1 MMTVGGKRMVAPQQ
15 EASEEEGGMRQWR
28 MAGMRV
34 EALHLERVRTVE
46 GLVVEEEEEGEEDG
60 VDEVVGEEGVLD
72 GNHRKKMEVR
82 KRGQVVV
89 LVDVVG
95 GEGDL
100 DEDEM
105 KTTKM
110 AVVVALVDVVV
121 GEEVVL
127 DEDEM
132 EKTTKMAVVVLVDVV
147 VGEEVVLDED
157 FQKRMEVKKK
167 DQVVLVDGAVAG
179 EGLEEAA
186 EGMMVTMKMGRKVK
200 VNTNSVMSYSQKVM
214 SYSQQCDEL
223 LTECVELLT
232 TV

>member
-15 EASEEEGGMRQWR
+15 EASEEEGGMTQWR
-28 MAGMRV
+28 MAGTRV
-34 EALHLERVRTVE
+34 EALHLERVQTVV
-46 GLVVEEEEEGEEDG
+46 GSVVGEEEEGEEDG
-60 VDEVVGEEGVLD
+60 VDEVVGGEEVLE
-72 GNHRKKMEVR
+72 GNHQKKMEVR

-89 LVDVVG
+89 LVDVVE

-100 DEDEM
+100 DEDGM
-105 KTTKM
+105 RKTTKM
-110 AVVVALVDVVV
+110 AVVVALVDVDVVV

-132 EKTTKMAVVVLVDVV
+132 EKMAKIAVVVLVDVV

-179 EGLEEAA
+179 EGSEEAA
-186 EGMMVTMKMGRKVK
+186 EGMMMTMKMGRKLK
-200 VNTNSVMSYSQKVM
+200 VGTNSLMSYSQNVL
-214 SYSQQCDEL
+214 S
-223 LTECVELLT
+223 
-232 TV
+232 

>member
-15 EASEEEGGMRQWR
+15 EASEEEGGMTQWR
-28 MAGMRV
+28 MAGRKV
-34 EALHLERVRTVE
+34 ETLHLEQVQIVVGSVVGE
-46 GLVVEEEEEGEEDG
+46 GEEGEEDG
-60 VDEVVGEEGVLD
+60 VDEVVGGEEVLE
-72 GNHRKKMEVR
+72 GNHQKKMEVR

-89 LVDVVG
+89 LVDVVE

-100 DEDEM
+100 DEDGM
-105 KTTKM
+105 RKTTKM
-110 AVVVALVDVVV
+110 VVVVALVDVVV

-132 EKTTKMAVVVLVDVV
+132 EKMAKIAVVVLVDVV

-179 EGLEEAA
+179 EGSEEAA
-186 EGMMVTMKMGRKVK
+186 EGMMMTMKMGRKLK
-200 VNTNSVMSYSQKVM
+200 VGTSSVMSYSQNVL
-214 SYSQQCDEL
+214 S
-223 LTECVELLT
+223 
-232 TV
+232 

>member
-1 MMTVGGKRMVAPQQ
+1 MTVGGKRMVAPQQ

-28 MAGMRV
+28 MAGTRV
-34 EALHLERVRTVE
+34 EALHLERGQTVE
-46 GLVVEEEEEGEEDG
+46 DSVVEEEEEGEEDG
-60 VDEVVGEEGVLD
+60 VDEVVGEEGVLE

-95 GEGDL
+95 EEVVL
-100 DEDEM
+100 DEDVM

-110 AVVVALVDVVV
+110 ALVALVDVVV

-132 EKTTKMAVVVLVDVV
+132 EKTTKIAVVVLVDVV

-200 VNTNSVMSYSQKVM
+200 VSTNSVMSYSQNVL
-214 SYSQQCDEL
+214 SCSL
-223 LTECVELLT
+223 NH
-232 TV
+232 

>member
-1 MMTVGGKRMVAPQQ
+1 MTVGGKRMVAPQQ

-28 MAGMRV
+28 MAGTRV
-34 EALHLERVRTVE
+34 EALHLEQGQTVE
-46 GLVVEEEEEGEEDG
+46 DSVVEEEEEGEEDG
-60 VDEVVGEEGVLD
+60 VDEVVGEEGVLE

-82 KRGQVVV
+82 KRVQVVV

-95 GEGDL
+95 EEVVL
-100 DEDEM
+100 DEDVM

-110 AVVVALVDVVV
+110 AVVALVDVVV

-132 EKTTKMAVVVLVDVV
+132 EKTTKIAVVVLVDVV
-147 VGEEVVLDED
+147 VGEEVVLDEG

-200 VNTNSVMSYSQKVM
+200 VSTNSMMSYSQNVL
-214 SYSQQCDEL
+214 SCSL
-223 LTECVELLT
+223 NH
-232 TV
+232 

>member
-28 MAGMRV
+28 MAGTRV
-34 EALHLERVRTVE
+34 EALHLERGQTVE
-46 GLVVEEEEEGEEDG
+46 DSVVEEEEEGEEDG
-60 VDEVVGEEGVLD
+60 VDEVVGEEGVLE

-82 KRGQVVV
+82 KKGQVVV

-95 GEGDL
+95 EEVVL
-100 DEDEM
+100 DEDVM

-110 AVVVALVDVVV
+110 AVVALVDVVV

-132 EKTTKMAVVVLVDVV
+132 EKTTKIAVVVLVDVV

-157 FQKRMEVKKK
+157 FQKRMVVKKK

-200 VNTNSVMSYSQKVM
+200 VSTNSVMSCSQNVL
-214 SYSQQCDEL
+214 SCSL
-223 LTECVELLT
+223 NH
-232 TV
+232 

>member
-60 VDEVVGEEGVLD
+60 VDEVVGEEGVLE

-82 KRGQVVV
+82 KKGQVVV
-89 LVDVVG
+89 LVD
-95 GEGDL
+95 
-100 DEDEM
+100 
-105 KTTKM
+105 
-110 AVVVALVDVVV
+110 VV

-157 FQKRMEVKKK
+157 FQKRMVVKKK

-200 VNTNSVMSYSQKVM
+200 VSTNSVMSCSQNVL
-214 SYSQQCDEL
+214 SCSL
-223 LTECVELLT
+223 NH
-232 TV
+232 